1 MTTRTTTL
9 NTTGCVTRNSINA
22 GHSTDIAFGRCN
34 TIRPNQP
41 SNRNNS
47 DHTASDNHGNGG
59 DPGDD
64 DPGNGEPDDDE
75 PPNKDDPGD
84 QSNNPDDSDDDV
96 QHNLANAISALAKN
110 VKHQGD
116 GSRLKV

>member
-1 MTTRTTTL
+1 MTTRTTTV
-9 NTTGCVTRNSINA
+9 NTTGRITRNSLNA
-22 GHSTDIAFGRCN
+22 GHSTDIAFRRRN
-34 TIRPNQP
+34 TLRPDRP

-64 DPGNGEPDDDE
+64 DHGNGDDIPGGPDDDK
-75 PPNKDDPGD
+75 PPNEDGPNDPSDDP
-84 QSNNPDDSDDDV
+84 DDFNDDV
-96 QHNLANAISALAKN
+96 QHNLADAIAALVKN

-116 GSRLKV
+116 G